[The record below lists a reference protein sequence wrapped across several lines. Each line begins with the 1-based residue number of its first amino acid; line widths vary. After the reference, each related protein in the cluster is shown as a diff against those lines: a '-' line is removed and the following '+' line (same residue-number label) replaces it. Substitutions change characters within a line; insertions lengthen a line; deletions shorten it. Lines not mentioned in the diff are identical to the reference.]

1 MRGCEYSCSFPQMV
15 VSKNKEFLFT
25 NSLMIILGFYYN
37 SLVVSSHSTKSY
49 DYEVPTTKNLQTEM
63 ALFENTNRRGDNL
76 EKLNLVLR
84 NISPTSVYC
93 EQAFSIAT
101 SFITKLRSRLCDQ
114 SLDDLQFVKGY
125 FAKESYYK

>member
-1 MRGCEYSCSFPQMV
+1 MV

-25 NSLMIILGFYYN
+25 NSLRIILGFYYN
-37 SLVVSSHSTKSY
+37 SLVVSSH
-49 DYEVPTTKNLQTEM
+49 
-63 ALFENTNRRGDNL
+63 R
-76 EKLNLVLR
+76 VLR

-114 SLDDLQFVKGY
+114 SIDDLQFEKGY

>member
-1 MRGCEYSCSFPQMV
+1 MFLYLSTKKVLLAKTYAQSLQEEIE
-15 VSKNKEFLFT
+15 KET
-25 NSLMIILGFYYN
+25 AP
-37 SLVVSSHSTKSY
+37 KSY
-49 DYEVPTTKNLQTEM
+49 DYEVPNTKNLQSEM

-101 SFITKLRSRLCDQ
+101 SFITKLRSRLSDQ
-114 SLDDLQFVKGY
+114 SIDDLQFEKGY